1 MKSSCT
7 ASAKTTCLLQKN
19 CKIVDTFLPE
29 VYNGHY
35 NIVRSKSI
43 MAVTIKD
50 VAALAGVSTSTV
62 SRVCN
67 NNPAISKETQERV
80 RRAMAELGYEGSSPA
95 EAPAPQPIKMIGIV
109 LPPSDRDAYEN
120 NFFLKA
126 VRGISQV
133 CNQRQVATTI
143 ITGSDQDEL
152 LHSVKTLH
160 LSGRIDG
167 FILLSSRKQEVV
179 MDYLC
184 EQGILYVLV
193 GKPHE
198 SAAATP
204 CIDNDNLLA
213 GRDAADYLYNLGH
226 RRIAYLGKSRD
237 HLYASDRQAGWQLSL
252 LLHGLTMPEEYRVE
266 MDHVYSNDTPLQTL
280 LSREDRPTGFV
291 VSDDLLALALER
303 VCSKIGLSIPGDIS
317 IIAFNN
323 SLYSQL
329 ASPQLTSVD
338 INSYQ
343 LGQEAA
349 AQIISY
355 LDNPNLRTTRV
366 IVPHRI
372 VERDSCARLCS
383 GK

>member
-1 MKSSCT
+1 
-7 ASAKTTCLLQKN
+7 
-19 CKIVDTFLPE
+19 
-29 VYNGHY
+29 
-35 NIVRSKSI
+35 

-67 NNPAISKETQERV
+67 NNPAISRETQERV
-80 RRAMAELGYEGSSPA
+80 RKAMAELGYEGGSPA
-95 EAPAPQPIKMIGIV
+95 EAPAPQPIKMIGVV

-126 VRGISQV
+126 LRGISQV

-143 ITGSDQDEL
+143 ITGSDHEEL
-152 LHSVKTLH
+152 LRSVKTLH
-160 LSGRIDG
+160 LSGRADG
-167 FILLSSRKQEVV
+167 FVLLYSRRQDIVL
-179 MDYLC
+179 DYLC
-184 EQGILYVLV
+184 EQGILFVMV
-193 GKPHE
+193 GKPYDT
-198 SAAATP
+198 AGATP

-213 GRDAADYLYNLGH
+213 GRDAADYLYGLGH
-226 RRIAYLGKSRD
+226 RRIGYLGKGQK

-252 LLHGLTMPEEYRVE
+252 LMHGITAPAEYCVE
-266 MDHVYSNDTPLQTL
+266 MDNVSSDDAALEAL
-280 LSREDRPTGFV
+280 LTRTDRPTAFV
-291 VSDDLLALALER
+291 VSDDLMALALER
-303 VCSKIGLSIPGDIS
+303 VCMKLNLSIPEDIS

-349 AQIISY
+349 CQIISY
-355 LDNPNLRTTRV
+355 LENPNLRSTRI

-372 VERDSCARLCS
+372 VERSSCARIGL
-383 GK
+383 

>member
-1 MKSSCT
+1 
-7 ASAKTTCLLQKN
+7 
-19 CKIVDTFLPE
+19 
-29 VYNGHY
+29 
-35 NIVRSKSI
+35 

-67 NNPAISKETQERV
+67 NNPAISKETADRV
-80 RRAMAELGYEGSSPA
+80 RRAMAEVGYEPNSPA
-95 EAPAPQPIKMIGIV
+95 EPATPQPIKMIGIV
-109 LPPSDRDAYEN
+109 LPPSDQDAYEN

-126 VRGISQV
+126 IRGISQV
-133 CNQRQVATTI
+133 CNQRQTASTI
-143 ITGSDQDEL
+143 ITGRDYPEL

-167 FILLSSRKQEVV
+167 FILLYSRKNDVV
-179 MDYLC
+179 TDYLC
-184 EQGILYVLV
+184 EQGILYVIV
-193 GKPHE
+193 GKPQDT
-198 SAAATP
+198 AGATL

-213 GRDAADYLYNLGH
+213 GKDAVDYLYSLGH
-226 RRIAYLGKSRD
+226 RRIGFLGKNKD
-237 HLYASDRQAGWQLSL
+237 HLYAADRQAGWQLSL
-252 LLHGLTMPEEYRVE
+252 MLNGLTPRMEDCIE
-266 MDHVYSNDTPLQTL
+266 MDHVYSDDGPLCAL
-280 LSREDRPTGFV
+280 LSRSDRPTAFM
-291 VSDDLLALALER
+291 VSDDMLGLALER
-303 VCSKIGLSIPGDIS
+303 ACAKVGLSIPGDIS

-349 AQIISY
+349 TQIIGY
-355 LDNPNLRTTRV
+355 LDNPNLRTTRI

-372 VERDSCARLCS
+372 VERSSCARIGS
-383 GK
+383 EDR

>member
-1 MKSSCT
+1 M
-7 ASAKTTCLLQKN
+7 
-19 CKIVDTFLPE
+19 
-29 VYNGHY
+29 G
-35 NIVRSKSI
+35 
-43 MAVTIKD
+43 VTIKD

-67 NNPAISKETQERV
+67 NNPAISKDTADRV
-80 RRAMAELGYEGSSPA
+80 RKAMAELGYEGPSSGD
-95 EAPAPQPIKMIGIV
+95 APAPQPIKMIGIV
-109 LPPSDRDAYEN
+109 LPPSEHDAYEN

-126 VRGISQV
+126 IRGISQV
-133 CNQRQVATTI
+133 CNLRQTAITI
-143 ITGSDQDEL
+143 LTGSDYAEL

-160 LSGRIDG
+160 LSGRVDG
-167 FILLSSRKQEVV
+167 FILLYSRAHDVI

-193 GKPHE
+193 GKPQDT
-198 SAAATP
+198 AGATP

-213 GRDAADYLYNLGH
+213 GREAADYLYSLGH
-226 RRIAYLGKSRD
+226 RRIAYLGKGKK
-237 HLYASDRQAGWQLSL
+237 HLYASDRQAGWQLSM
-252 LLHGLTMPEEYRVE
+252 LLHGIMVPPEYCVE
-266 MDHVYSNDTPLQTL
+266 MDHVYSDDGKLMTL
-280 LSREDRPTGFV
+280 LAREDRPTAFV
-291 VSDDLLALALER
+291 VSDDLIVLALER
-303 VCSKIGLSIPGDIS
+303 ACAKSGLSIPEDIS
-317 IIAFNN
+317 VIAFNN

-355 LDNPNLRTTRV
+355 LEDPNLRTTRV

-372 VERDSCARLCS
+372 VERSSCARIPADA
-383 GK
+383 